1 MSVRAMWQA
10 MESVNLVYKGR
21 NSHAGASIGSRLL
34 ADFLTPVARHSQP
47 LLAAGA
53 PWEGVNALN
62 AVIQAFNNVDAM
74 RQQMKPSWRVHGII
88 TEGGLKPNIIP
99 DRLVLIL
106 RHRCAV
112 CVILP

>member
-1 MSVRAMWQA
+1 MPPHCS
-10 MESVNLVYKGR
+10 L
-21 NSHAGASIGSRLL
+21 ASTS
-34 ADFLTPVARHSQP
+34 RHSQRA
-47 LLAAGA
+47 LSVAGA

-99 DRLVLIL
+99 DRCGVW
-106 RHRCAV
+106 C
-112 CVILP
+112 CGGM